1 VKVLLISA
9 NIAQTPYP
17 VYPLGASMIAHALRQ
32 AGHEVRLFD
41 FLRRDCS
48 LEAVTEIVTEMQ
60 PGAIG
65 ISVRNV
71 DNVNLLHEKRYIDA
85 VKQIVTTI
93 RETTQA
99 PVVLGGSGFSVMP
112 EAVLERVGADYG
124 VVGEGEQLAVELID
138 ALAAGNPPA
147 ERCLQ
152 RPPVLCGSQIAP
164 ADYDHDIL
172 AYYLARGGMASVQ
185 TKRGCTHRCI
195 YCSYPV
201 LEGSRIRLREP
212 SAVADDVERLI
223 GEHGA
228 HYIFFTDSVFNDE
241 DGHYLAVVREL
252 KRRGVQVPWTA
263 FFKPGNLDEA
273 AVDLMQETGL
283 NAAEIGSDAST
294 DTTLRRL
301 GKDFLFADVLTCHE
315 RFARREISAAHYF
328 MFGCPGETPETV
340 REGIDNIRGLDRA
353 AVFVF
358 MGIRIL
364 PDTPLKRLAERAG
377 ILTPGQNLLDPVYY
391 VSPEVDAD
399 WMEKTLAE
407 AFAGLRHV
415 VFPPDALESSL
426 SLLHRLGFKGSA
438 LDILIKQTR
447 AEARESGR
455 ENRSTDQ
462 CSQPLKQEV

>member
-1 VKVLLISA
+1 MKVLLISA
-9 NIAQTPYP
+9 NVAQTPYP
-17 VYPLGASMIAHALRQ
+17 VYPLGASMVAHALRQ
-32 AGHEVRLFD
+32 AGHEVRQLD
-41 FLRRDCS
+41 FLHCNCS
-48 LEAVTEIVTEMQ
+48 LDAVTDAVTEMQ

-71 DNVNLLHEKRYIDA
+71 DNVNFLHEQRYIDA

-93 RETTQA
+93 RKTTQV

-124 VVGEGEQLAVELID
+124 VVGEGEQLAVELIN
-138 ALAAGNPPA
+138 AIASGNPPT

-152 RPPVLCGSQIAP
+152 HPPVLSGHQIAP
-164 ADYDHDIL
+164 ADYDPDIL
-172 AYYLARGGMASVQ
+172 SYYLASGGMASVQ
-185 TKRGCTHRCI
+185 TKRGCTHKCL

-201 LEGSRIRLREP
+201 LEGSSIRLREP

-223 GEHGA
+223 GDHGA
-228 HYIFFTDSVFNDE
+228 RYIFFTDSVFNDE

-252 KRRGVQVPWTA
+252 KRRAVRVPWTA

-273 AVDLMQETGL
+273 GVDLMQETGL

-340 REGIDNIRGLDRA
+340 REGIDNIRGLERA

-364 PDTPLKRLAERAG
+364 PDTPLQRLAERAG
-377 ILTPGQNLLDPVYY
+377 ILAPGQDLLDPAYY
-391 VSPEVDAD
+391 ISPEVDAD
-399 WMEKTLAE
+399 WMQETLTE
-407 AFAGLRHV
+407 AFANLRHV
-415 VFPPDALESSL
+415 IFPPDALESSL

-447 AEARESGR
+447 ADARGK
-455 ENRSTDQ
+455 NRADRKAGT
-462 CSQPLKQEV
+462 QPLSEN